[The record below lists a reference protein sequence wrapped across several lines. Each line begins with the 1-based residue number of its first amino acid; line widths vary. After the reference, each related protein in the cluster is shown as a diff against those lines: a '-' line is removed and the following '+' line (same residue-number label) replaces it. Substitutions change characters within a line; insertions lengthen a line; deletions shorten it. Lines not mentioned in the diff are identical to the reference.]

1 MFESMLRQEIGY
13 HDEDANRSSV
23 LATQLSMTP
32 PQCVGLTS
40 DKLGILAQGL
50 SGTGFSIIFAF
61 TINWKMSLVMLVFV
75 PITFYSG
82 VFVARMNAGSLKL
95 KGKYAAEEGGRLL
108 IESVDNIR
116 SIVSLGEF

>member
-1 MFESMLRQEIGY
+1 MRQEIGY
-13 HDEDANRSSV
+13 HDEEANRSSV

-61 TINWKMSLVMLVFV
+61 TINWKMSIVMLVFV

-108 IESVDNIR
+108 IESVDNIK
-116 SIVSLGEF
+116 SIVSLGVF